1 MARTMPR
8 VHEIIMPAIR
18 AEFPDA
24 QVTSWVPD
32 IDERTYPLINIRR
45 LGGLSQHP
53 DKLDLPVVEIT
64 VYHDKSLPDAENL
77 YYDVRE
83 FLFRMVQRQTVTP
96 AGYLHSYFETMG
108 PTQFPSKF
116 DASFRIQGLIQLG
129 VRPPRAT
136 T

>member
-1 MARTMPR
+1 MPR

-18 AEFPDA
+18 AQFPDA
-24 QVTSWVPD
+24 MVTSWVPD
-32 IDERTYPLINIRR
+32 IDAREYPLINIRR
-45 LGGLSQHP
+45 LGGLSKNP
-53 DKLDLPVVEIT
+53 DLLDKPVVEIT
-64 VYHDKSLPDAENL
+64 VYHDKSLPEAEDL

-83 FLFRMVQRQTVTP
+83 FLFYMVDRQIVTP

-136 T
+136 